1 MRYYWFNFK
10 YVYRIS
16 VHWRSTS
23 SVAEVL
29 WLHGCGFRMRGL
41 TKDCSHHCMIAESV
55 SAIQW
60 AHCAWYAIH
69 LKTVQVGR
77 AGGLQDENNI
87 AKGVH
92 HQVGPKKSSAY
103 ALHTPLSTPLVL
115 SYFLP
120 DLFAAAW
127 NVLCFRGLRLVQSEW
142 ESSMMCGP
150 DTFEKSEFSSSML

>member
-1 MRYYWFNFK
+1 MF
-10 YVYRIS
+10 IAS
-16 VHWRSTS
+16 VRLGVLLLQWLRFSDCMGAAS
-23 SVAEVL
+23 ECVAWPKL
-29 WLHGCGFRMRGL
+29 CLLH
-41 TKDCSHHCMIAESV
+41 DCSHNCMVVESV
-55 SAIQW
+55 SAIQS

-92 HQVGPKKSSAY
+92 HQVGPQMSSAY

-115 SYFLP
+115 SYFL
-120 DLFAAAW
+120 FAAAW
-127 NVLCFRGLRLVQSEW
+127 HVLCFRGLRLVQSEW